1 MPTPVSRDKYV
12 ADIVLLPGD
21 GIGPEIARAASRLL
35 GLIGSVHIENC
46 LIGGCSIDAH
56 GVALTEDVL
65 TRCKSSDAVL
75 LAAVGGPKWDS
86 TKQGD
91 PRPEDGLLL
100 LRKQLGEG
108 AGLYA
113 NLRPV
118 RPYDALLASSP
129 LKEELVRGT
138 DLLIIREL
146 TGGIYYGAKGRKTD
160 SGVIF
165 DTCEYKPSE
174 IERVA
179 KVAFETAA
187 TRGEAKGGRGKLTS
201 VDKANVME
209 TSRAW
214 RQIVTDMAPQFPTVD
229 LDHLLV
235 DNAAMQLMARPAD
248 FDVILTENTF
258 GDILSDQASMLS
270 GSLGMLP
277 SASIDHYPPG
287 LFEPIHGSAPNI
299 AGKGIANPLAMLLSV
314 GMMFRHGFGRFP
326 NAGGVADAIDN
337 AVEAVLDVG
346 FRTEDLV
353 TGQGA
358 GVSDVR
364 VVDMEEMT
372 DAVIDALEL
381 PEESWVAGAKTPE
394 EYWQELKEQDPEPNS
409 GAQQLTEQFA

>member
-1 MPTPVSRDKYV
+1 MPTPVSRDRFV

-35 GLIGSVHIENC
+35 GVIGSVEIESC
-46 LIGGCSIDAH
+46 LIGGCSIDRH
-56 GVALTEDVL
+56 GVALTEEVL
-65 TRCKSSDAVL
+65 ARCKNSDGVL
-75 LAAVGGPKWDS
+75 LAAVGGLKWDS
-86 TKQGD
+86 TRQGD

-100 LRKQLGEG
+100 LRKQLGDG

-129 LKEELVRGT
+129 LKEDLVRGT

-146 TGGIYYGAKGRKTD
+146 TGGIYYGDKGRRLD

-165 DTCEYKPSE
+165 DTCEYRPFE

-214 RQIVTDMAPQFPTVD
+214 RQIVTDMAPKFPTVD

-235 DNAAMQLMARPAD
+235 DNAAMQLMARPSD

-258 GDILSDQASMLS
+258 GDILSDQASMLA

-287 LFEPIHGSAPNI
+287 LFEPIHGSAPAI
-299 AGKGIANPLAMLLSV
+299 AGQGIANPLAMLLSI
-314 GMMFRHGFGRFP
+314 GMMFRYGLGRFP
-326 NAGGVADAIDN
+326 NAGRIADSVEN
-337 AVEAVLDVG
+337 AVESVLEAG
-346 FRTEDLV
+346 FRTPDLV
-353 TGQGA
+353 AGGA
-358 GVSDVR
+358 SEGAAETQ

-381 PEESWVAGAKTPE
+381 PEEPWVAGAKTAD
-394 EYWQELKEQDPEPNS
+394 EYWQELKKEDPAPDA
-409 GAQQLTEQFA
+409 GALQLA